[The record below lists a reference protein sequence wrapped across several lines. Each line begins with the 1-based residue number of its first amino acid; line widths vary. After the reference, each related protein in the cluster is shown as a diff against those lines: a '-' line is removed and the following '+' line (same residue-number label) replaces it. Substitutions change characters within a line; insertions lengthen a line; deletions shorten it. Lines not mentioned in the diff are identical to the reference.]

1 MADTIN
7 VTCPCCSSVL
17 VVEKKTGTV
26 LEERKPLIEESTG
39 DRYEDALKKVRSRP
53 GQAAEKFDR
62 FQSEQDA
69 KKARLNALFDER
81 LKEIS
86 DSGEDV
92 EKVNPLEMD

>member
-1 MADTIN
+1 MSETYNIS
-7 VTCPCCSSVL
+7 CPCCDTIL
-17 VVEKKTGTV
+17 VVERKTGKV
-26 LEERKPLIEESTG
+26 VEQRKPILEESSG
-39 DRYEDALKKVRSRP
+39 DRYEDALKKVRQRP
-53 GQAAEKFDR
+53 GQAEEKYSR
-62 FQSEQDA
+62 YEEEQAA